1 MTEEERN
8 ELLQEMMDQYEEDFK
23 DGKDDF
29 KVEEKV
35 DEEMAKKD
43 YESFQAWANIVKEE
57 YEAMKEEEKAF
68 KEGKSST
75 SKDAFT
81 RSYSDTTK
89 ERKSYAGG
97 YTGSYSTTEEKEKE
111 KETSSSSS
119 RRYGYG
125 SYYESIYGEK
135 KKEEPKKK
143 SNVALDKEF
152 EEAEDKKL
160 SEEIRIRMEKLGKT
174 YLNRFQEEN
183 EDWDMLDLQFEL
195 DRKNRRRRRY
205 NKTPEWDKEIE
216 EIEELSKKIDNI
228 IFKCETLNV
237 VKINPYTVE

>member
-57 YEAMKEEEKAF
+57 YEAMQEEEKALR
-68 KEGKSST
+68 EGKSST

-89 ERKSYAGG
+89 EKKSYTGG
-97 YTGSYSTTEEKEKE
+97 YTGSYAETTEKEKT
-111 KETSSSSS
+111 TSSSSS
-119 RRYGYG
+119 RYG
-125 SYYESIYGEK
+125 SGYYYESIYGDKK
-135 KKEEPKKK
+135 KKEEPKKT
-143 SNVALDKEF
+143 NATLDKEF

-160 SEEIRIRMEKLGKT
+160 SEEIKMRIEKLGKT
-174 YLNRFQEEN
+174 YLNRFKEES

-216 EIEELSKKIDNI
+216 EIEELSRKIDNI

-237 VKINPYTVE
+237 FKVNPYTVE